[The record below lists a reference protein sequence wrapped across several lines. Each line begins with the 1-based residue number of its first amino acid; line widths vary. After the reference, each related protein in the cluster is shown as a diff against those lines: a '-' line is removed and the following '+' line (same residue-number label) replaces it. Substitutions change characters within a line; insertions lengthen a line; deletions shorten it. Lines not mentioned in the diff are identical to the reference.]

1 MMNDTVSLLVGIAS
15 ILFLL
20 MLLGVLSQIMGEI
33 VPSIKKTIYK
43 ICWGEPIK
51 PYRIGKMPEG
61 WRYNARLFDGAKL
74 FK

>member
-1 MMNDTVSLLVGIAS
+1 MMNDSVSLLIGIAS

-20 MLLGVLSQIMGEI
+20 MVLGVLFQIMGEI

-43 ICWGEPIK
+43 LCWGEPIE
-51 PYRIGKMPEG
+51 PYRIGKMPKG
-61 WRYNARLFDGAKL
+61 WRYNERLFDGAKL